1 MVKLHLSMNK
11 KYYLLWMLV
20 VLLPFLAGC
29 SDDEQPEVAEP
40 YLRVVET
47 TSCENISSAAATLTL
62 KVESNVEWKVVSEKS
77 WCAVPSEN
85 MWTGNAAVEVQVGEN
100 LTGES
105 RSAVLEIVST
115 DGVLKEEIHVSQLA
129 EVFSENHHYK
139 LPVVFQVLYVNK
151 SDKNQYV
158 EEGHLQKLLDKVNEL
173 YRNCGEGLGLEFVM
187 ATEDPEGNTL
197 EEPGVNRVMWTTST
211 IDCQAFMNSYKE
223 KRYLD
228 LIWGSGPVY

>member
-1 MVKLHLSMNK
+1 MQNGRLCRKSHGAQF
-11 KYYLLWMLV
+11 LLRIR
-20 VLLPFLAGC
+20 GQ
-29 SDDEQPEVAEP
+29 S
-40 YLRVVET
+40 
-47 TSCENISSAAATLTL
+47 
-62 KVESNVEWKVVSEKS
+62 
-77 WCAVPSEN
+77 
-85 MWTGNAAVEVQVGEN
+85 NAAVEVQVGEN

-173 YRNCGEGLGLEFVM
+173 YRNCGEDLGLEFVM
-187 ATEDPEGNTL
+187 ATEDG
-197 EEPGVNRVMWTTST
+197 R
-211 IDCQAFMNSYKE
+211 Q
-223 KRYLD
+223 YLGRTGCKPCHVD
-228 LIWGSGPVY
+228 YIYY

>member
-1 MVKLHLSMNK
+1 MNK

-85 MWTGNAAVEVQVGEN
+85 TWTGNASVEVQVGEN

-105 RSAVLEIVST
+105 RSAVW
-115 DGVLKEEIHVSQLA
+115 
-129 EVFSENHHYK
+129 
-139 LPVVFQVLYVNK
+139 
-151 SDKNQYV
+151 
-158 EEGHLQKLLDKVNEL
+158 
-173 YRNCGEGLGLEFVM
+173 R
-187 ATEDPEGNTL
+187 
-197 EEPGVNRVMWTTST
+197 
-211 IDCQAFMNSYKE
+211 
-223 KRYLD
+223 
-228 LIWGSGPVY
+228 

>member
-47 TSCENISSAAATLTL
+47 ISCENISSAAATLTL

-85 MWTGNAAVEVQVGEN
+85 TR
-100 LTGES
+100 TS
-105 RSAVLEIVST
+105 RPFQ
-115 DGVLKEEIHVSQLA
+115 LK
-129 EVFSENHHYK
+129 Y
-139 LPVVFQVLYVNK
+139 
-151 SDKNQYV
+151 
-158 EEGHLQKLLDKVNEL
+158 
-173 YRNCGEGLGLEFVM
+173 YRRISFVM
-187 ATEDPEGNTL
+187 A
-197 EEPGVNRVMWTTST
+197 
-211 IDCQAFMNSYKE
+211 
-223 KRYLD
+223 
-228 LIWGSGPVY
+228 

>member
-47 TSCENISSAAATLTL
+47 ISCENISSAAATLTL

-85 MWTGNAAVEVQVGEN
+85 TWTGNASVEVQVGEN

-173 YRNCGEGLGLEFVM
+173 YRNCGEDLGLEFVM

-228 LIWGSGPVY
+228 LIWDGPVY